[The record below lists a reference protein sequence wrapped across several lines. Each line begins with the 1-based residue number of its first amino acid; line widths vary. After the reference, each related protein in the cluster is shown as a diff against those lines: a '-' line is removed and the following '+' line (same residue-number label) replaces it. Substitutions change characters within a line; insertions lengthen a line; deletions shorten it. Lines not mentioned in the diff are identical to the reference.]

1 MAPHHAGGL
10 ILAQPRALRRRNR
23 SRHGICVFL
32 PRGFRT
38 VLYCHFNHL
47 LQDVLP
53 EHGVDRHRLLHRPT
67 RSPLIPRPP
76 LSRTMCLP
84 SVALLPRLLLH
95 ELLPDVLLLLLRR
108 WRLLP
113 RLQRRRLVP
122 LCRRRGR
129 RLPQGSRR

>member
-1 MAPHHAGGL
+1 M
-10 ILAQPRALRRRNR
+10 RALVVPERWPPTAHRAHTTTRFVV
-23 SRHGICVFL
+23 CLL